1 MIYIQYVV
9 LMASLV
15 HVYSIQGL
23 FFSSLYKH
31 KFVQSICNLKLDTF
45 NNFFL
50 HILVSRNRRKFPTA
64 YFAAIRR
71 YLLTLLHKLKILVKL
86 RPAGSTI
93 LKEITHNSKLD
104 MFWICPLTV
113 TANGVKT
120 KQTQN
125 FPVYSIKH

>member
-1 MIYIQYVV
+1 MIYIHNVV
-9 LMASLV
+9 LMALLV

-23 FFSSLYKH
+23 FFSSLNINLYKA
-31 KFVQSICNLKLDTF
+31 FAIWNLILLTI
-45 NNFFL
+45 FFL

-86 RPAGSTI
+86 WPAGSTI
-93 LKEITHNSKLD
+93 LKEITHNSKVD
-104 MFWICPLTV
+104 MFWICPLTI

>member
-1 MIYIQYVV
+1 MIYIHNVVV
-9 LMASLV
+9 LASLV

-23 FFSSLYKH
+23 FFSSLNINLYKA
-31 KFVQSICNLKLDTF
+31 FAIWNLILLTI
-45 NNFFL
+45 FFF

-71 YLLTLLHKLKILVKL
+71 YLLTLLHKLKSLVKL
-86 RPAGSTI
+86 WPADSTI
-93 LKEITHNSKLD
+93 LKEITHNSKVD
-104 MFWICPLTV
+104 MFWICPLTI